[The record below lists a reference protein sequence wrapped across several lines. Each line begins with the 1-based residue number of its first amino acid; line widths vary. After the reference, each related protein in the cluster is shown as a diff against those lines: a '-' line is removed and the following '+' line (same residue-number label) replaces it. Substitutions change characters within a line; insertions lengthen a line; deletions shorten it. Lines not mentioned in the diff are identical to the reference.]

1 MVARFLALFTPLL
14 LLLSADPALARD
26 QIRVVGSS
34 TVFPF
39 STSVA
44 ERFGKT
50 TEFQT
55 PVVESTGSGGGLKL
69 FCSGVGEQTP
79 DITNSS
85 RRIKLSEVELCEGN
99 GVTDIVEIMIGYDG
113 IVLANKKGAERY
125 DLTTKNIFDA
135 LAREVP
141 VAGKLIPNPNRTWK
155 DVDPSLPDVKI
166 EVLGPPPTSGTRDA
180 FVELAM
186 EKGAKQYAM
195 LKELRSQD
203 KKKFKAVAHAIREDG
218 AYVEAGENDNLIV
231 RKLEANPNALG
242 IFGFSYLDQNE
253 DRIQGSRIDG
263 VLPEFEE
270 IADGRYV
277 IARPLY
283 FYLKAV
289 HVAQVP
295 GLPEYIAE
303 FTSERAAGPDGYLVD
318 KGLIPLPEAERA
330 KVRKDG
336 ANLVPLDM
344 SSE

>member
-166 EVLGPPPTSGTRDA
+166 EVMGPPPTSGTRDA